1 MDASTHTLDASARPY
16 LLRALHQWCSDE
28 GLTPYVAVWVDER
41 VEVPRDFVQD
51 NQIVLNVGYD
61 ATRDLHIDNDVL
73 SFKGRFGGVA
83 RDVMVPV
90 THVLAIYAKE
100 TGQGMVLVSPDDV
113 PPVDPSPP
121 PDTDAPAPP
130 PGRPVLRRVK

>member
-51 NQIVLNVGYD
+51 NQIVL
-61 ATRDLHIDNDVL
+61 
-73 SFKGRFGGVA
+73 
-83 RDVMVPV
+83 
-90 THVLAIYAKE
+90 
-100 TGQGMVLVSPDDV
+100 
-113 PPVDPSPP
+113 
-121 PDTDAPAPP
+121 
-130 PGRPVLRRVK
+130 

>member
-61 ATRDLHIDNDVL
+61 ATRDLHI
-73 SFKGRFGGVA
+73 
-83 RDVMVPV
+83 
-90 THVLAIYAKE
+90 
-100 TGQGMVLVSPDDV
+100 
-113 PPVDPSPP
+113 
-121 PDTDAPAPP
+121 
-130 PGRPVLRRVK
+130 